1 MIEIRE
7 WVLALLVLLA
17 IPGVVLGAFFT
28 WVFVEGFRIYF
39 LGKR

>member
-1 MIEIRE
+1 MTCTNSFLF
-7 WVLALLVLLA
+7 WLLTVA
-17 IPGVVLGAFFT
+17 AVPGVVLGAFFM